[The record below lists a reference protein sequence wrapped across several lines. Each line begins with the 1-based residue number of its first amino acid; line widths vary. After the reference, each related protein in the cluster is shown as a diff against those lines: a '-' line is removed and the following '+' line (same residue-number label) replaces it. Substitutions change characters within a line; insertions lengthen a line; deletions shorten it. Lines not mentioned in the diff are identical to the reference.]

1 MEDFLIGLIDAC
13 ADLGTL
19 KASSLTFREGR
30 PWAMSILDGVWN
42 YVALIGIGLT
52 LMYFLLEL
60 NQKLALEGRDLN
72 MKSCFAPFLK
82 LVMAI
87 GVLSQ
92 SGKIVGALL
101 SLNNAFIN
109 FVAEDTLITSSPEAV
124 EAIHTYIEDA
134 GLLAQLGMVIPL
146 LICWILSMVIGLVWW
161 YKAIVYKLEVMFRIA
176 ITPIGMADVY
186 SGYNSNAIKYM
197 KGFLVLGIYAAAMI
211 LLPRIGIQMTSQDL
225 AEDFKDFADGGSLW
239 AVIKSFAQLT
249 FVIPFAALSCAN
261 LARTAAK
268 EALGA

>member
-13 ADLGTL
+13 ADLGTVS
-19 KASSLTFREGR
+19 ADSLTFGAGR
-30 PWAMSILDGVWN
+30 PWAMSIIDGVWN

-92 SGKIVGALL
+92 GGRIVGALL
-101 SLNNAFIN
+101 SLNDAFIN
-109 FVAEDTLITSSPEAV
+109 FVAEESLITSSPEAV

-146 LICWILSMVIGLVWW
+146 LVCWILSMVIGLVWW
-161 YKAIVYKLEVMFRIA
+161 YKAIIYKLEVLFRIG
-176 ITPIGMADVY
+176 ITPIGLADVY
-186 SGYNSNAIKYM
+186 SGYNSNAIKYL
-197 KGFLVLGIYAAAMI
+197 KGFLVLGIYAASMI
-211 LLPRIGIQMTSQDL
+211 LLPRIGIQMAT
-225 AEDFKDFADGGSLW
+225 EDFAEAFEFSDGGSLW
-239 AVIKSFAQLT
+239 AVIKSFVQLT
-249 FVIPFAALSCAN
+249 FIIPFAALSCAG